1 MLLTAKTTLYI
12 TSEEATSEM
21 SFLDLC
27 NAVKG
32 GLDLNDVE
40 ITTDPEESRALERK
54 RLARQD
60 VQHLMANMTA
70 QQAER
75 VVKLLRNDDELME
88 LHDDYA

>member
-12 TSEEATSEM
+12 TSEETTSEM
-21 SFLDLC
+21 SFLELC
-27 NAVKG
+27 NAIKG
-32 GLDLNDVE
+32 GLDLSDVE

-70 QQAER
+70 QQTER
-75 VVKLLRNDDELME
+75 VVELLRSDDELME